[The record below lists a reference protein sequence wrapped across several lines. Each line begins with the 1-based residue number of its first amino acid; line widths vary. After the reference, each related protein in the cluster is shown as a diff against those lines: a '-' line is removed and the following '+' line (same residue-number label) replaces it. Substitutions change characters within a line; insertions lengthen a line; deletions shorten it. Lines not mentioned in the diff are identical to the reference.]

1 MQNFWRIP
9 DGNLRGISTRDVKEY
24 TQEYAFC
31 FNFLLGDHITQEHG
45 LQTTDLRIRSLCLG
59 LKMLYCPPNITLSEF
74 WVNHGISQCFLETVS
89 TSVIAGILFLFG
101 SIQLWMYKKYSTP
114 VTRESLPHSKLY
126 IAQLSFIGFLSF
138 LAVTRF
144 ILQATLLNNGV
155 LYGYMANPLGLGNH
169 SSGGGYPTG
178 ARLQT
183 APPTSL
189 PLDISSN
196 HWEEMIMSMLY
207 ALAVFPFSILLI
219 IVERHYLLPSVPT
232 RGHGLLLL
240 LFWALLITTENLAF
254 LNLRKEDWWF
264 HLNTLSDKIEMALFV
279 LRYVSCLAIFIFG
292 LRAPGITS
300 ARDYFNLNHSVSSHH
315 IQSDVAAARYAM
327 QTNNSAAARHYGVT
341 EVNVRHWRKDF
352 PKLQSCNSTRQAFRG
367 PTKGR
372 HEELEEKERE
382 RTSQGSTFRNAWA
395 KIKTLAPFLWPKK
408 DCSLQLRVMFC
419 FFLLACGRV
428 VNLYVPIYNKLIVNS
443 LAETPPKFCWDLIL
457 TYVAFKFLQ
466 GGGTGGMGLLNNL
479 RSFLWIR
486 ITQYTTR
493 EVEVAL
499 FRHLHSLSLRWHLSR
514 KTGEVL
520 RVMDR
525 GTDSINNLLNYI
537 LFSIVPTIVDILI
550 AVIYFVSS
558 FNGWFGLIVFT
569 TMLLYIV
576 ATIMITEWRTK
587 FQRSMNLAD
596 NAQKARSV
604 DSLLNFETV
613 KYYGAED
620 YEVECYR
627 EAILNYQTEEWK
639 ALITLNILN
648 TLQNIIVCGGLL
660 AGSLLCVHMVA
671 SHQGLTVGDYVL
683 FSSYIIQLYVPLNW
697 FGTYYRAIQKNF
709 VDMENMFDLLK
720 EEEEVVDVPGA
731 GQLVLKKGNIE
742 VHNVSFSYIPERIV
756 LRNISFNVP
765 PGKTVA
771 LVGPSGSGK
780 STIIRLLFRFYD
792 VDTGTIIVDGQ
803 NIKTVK
809 QASLRKAI
817 GVVPQDTVLFNNTI
831 KYNIQYGRI
840 SAPDAD
846 IVTAAR
852 NADIHDKIL
861 TFPDAYETKVGERG
875 LKLSGGYGQLIKVR
889 QKGAE

>member
-1 MQNFWRIP
+1 MQRWEIFVTVEIP
-9 DGNLRGISTRDVKEY
+9 LSLR
-24 TQEYAFC
+24 
-31 FNFLLGDHITQEHG
+31 
-45 LQTTDLRIRSLCLG
+45 
-59 LKMLYCPPNITLSEF
+59 
-74 WVNHGISQCFLETVS
+74 
-89 TSVIAGILFLFG
+89 
-101 SIQLWMYKKYSTP
+101 
-114 VTRESLPHSKLY
+114 
-126 IAQLSFIGFLSF
+126 
-138 LAVTRF
+138 
-144 ILQATLLNNGV
+144 
-155 LYGYMANPLGLGNH
+155 PLGALE
-169 SSGGGYPTG
+169 SPVFEC
-178 ARLQT
+178 L
-183 APPTSL
+183 
-189 PLDISSN
+189 
-196 HWEEMIMSMLY
+196 SMFY
-207 ALAVFPFSILLI
+207 ALTSPKTMIKQGVRKDPPQQLPTP
-219 IVERHYLLPSVPT
+219 HYRTADSHPVNPT
-232 RGHGLLLL
+232 
-240 LFWALLITTENLAF
+240 LA
-254 LNLRKEDWWF
+254 NSRKQDMCVMLRKDWKTILKNK
-264 HLNTLSDKIEMALFV
+264 LNDMLRSPTKSFKLSDKIEMTLFV

-292 LRAPGITS
+292 LRAPGIMST
-300 ARDYFNLNHSVSSHH
+300 RDYFNLNHSFSSHH
-315 IQSDVAAARYAM
+315 IQSDVFTYWKHPAVPTM
-327 QTNNSAAARHYGVT
+327 FSKNHQSMCINSLHHLEIFWYTLNSKLKLTQPSFNHNKALSPVT
-341 EVNVRHWRKDF
+341 KQIAK
-352 PKLQSCNSTRQAFRG
+352 PAKYIIQQPLSLATS
-367 PTKGR
+367 PTPSVLSKAVT
-372 HEELEEKERE
+372 HERE
-382 RTSQGSTFRNAWA
+382 TRNQGSTFRNAWA

-408 DCSLQLRVMFC
+408 DCLLQLRVMFC

-443 LAETPPKFCWDLIL
+443 LADTPPKFCWDLIL

-493 EVEVAL
+493 EVEVEL

-569 TMLLYIV
+569 TMLLYIA

-720 EEEEVVDVPGA
+720 EEKEVVDVPEA

-756 LRNISFNVP
+756 LRNISFSVP

-875 LKLSGGYGQLIKVR
+875 LKLSGGEKQRVAIARTLLKAPTIVLLDEATSALDTQTERNIQAALNKVCSNRTTIIVAHRLSTIIHADEILVLKDGEIVERGEHKDLISLNGVYAMMWQQQLKNEDIKKDESGNLDEKER
-889 QKGAE
+889 IPR

>member
-1 MQNFWRIP
+1 M
-9 DGNLRGISTRDVKEY
+9 D
-24 TQEYAFC
+24 
-31 FNFLLGDHITQEHG
+31 QEHG
-45 LQTTDLRIRSLCLG
+45 LRTTDLRIRSLCLG
-59 LKMLYCPPNITLSEF
+59 LNIQNDP
-74 WVNHGISQCFLETVS
+74 VDNHHIKPS
-89 TSVIAGILFLFG
+89 
-101 SIQLWMYKKYSTP
+101 STP
-114 VTRESLPHSKLY
+114 TIAPLY
-126 IAQLSFIGFLSF
+126 VSPD
-138 LAVTRF
+138 
-144 ILQATLLNNGV
+144 
-155 LYGYMANPLGLGNH
+155 PLGLGNH
-169 SSGGGYPTG
+169 PSGGGYPTG

-315 IQSDVAAARYAM
+315 IQSD
-327 QTNNSAAARHYGVT
+327 
-341 EVNVRHWRKDF
+341 
-352 PKLQSCNSTRQAFRG
+352 
-367 PTKGR
+367 
-372 HEELEEKERE
+372 ERE
-382 RTSQGSTFRNAWA
+382 TTSQGSTFRNAWA

-493 EVEVAL
+493 EVEEVAFRVFHSSPMSSDRMKPRSGDWAVAL

-731 GQLVLKKGNIE
+731 GQLV
-742 VHNVSFSYIPERIV
+742 
-756 LRNISFNVP
+756 
-765 PGKTVA
+765 
-771 LVGPSGSGK
+771 GPSGSGK

-861 TFPDAYETKVGERG
+861 TFPDAYETKT
-875 LKLSGGYGQLIKVR
+875 QTNLIKRVVNFEKALSTR
-889 QKGAE
+889 HKDLISLNGVYAMMWQQQLKNEDIKKDESGTLDDEESIPR